1 MIEFE
6 KNKILLG
13 DCMDIMADMPDNY
26 IDLAVVDP
34 PYGIEDWNNR
44 GSNKKNIAGKNS
56 DKLKQWDKKP
66 DKKYFDELFR
76 ISKYQIIW
84 GANHFLENLP
94 NTKSMIIWD
103 KKNVGMH
110 FNNFELAWSK
120 QKAATT
126 SHMLKR

>member
-76 ISKYQIIW
+76 ISKYSS
-84 GANHFLENLP
+84 E
-94 NTKSMIIWD
+94 
-103 KKNVGMH
+103 
-110 FNNFELAWSK
+110 
-120 QKAATT
+120 
-126 SHMLKR
+126 